1 MEIIKKVSTHN
12 TSAKPQRSINYI
24 VIHYTAGTTSK
35 KGTALNTANYFAK
48 SKVSASADF
57 IVDDAQIVQ
66 YNPDLRNRY
75 CWAVGS
81 SKGKLKSK
89 AGASLYG
96 KATNSNCVSIEICS
110 NLKKGYVYA
119 KTLPNSDGWYFT
131 KESLEN
137 ALALTKYLMKE
148 LNIPKER
155 VIRHYDVTGKCC
167 PGIIGWNE
175 DTISTWSW
183 NNFKSKL

>member
-12 TSAKPQRSINYI
+12 TSAKPQRSIDYI

-35 KGTALNTANYFAK
+35 KGTALNTANYFSK

-81 SKGKLKSK
+81 AKGKLKSK
-89 AGASLYG
+89 AGGSLYG

-110 NLKKGYVYA
+110 NLKKLGYKYNINDILV
-119 KTLPNSDGWYFT
+119 L
-131 KESLEN
+131 
-137 ALALTKYLMKE
+137 KYLLNWKQKIIVYLDFFKTPEEVLLDVKKNSIIYWILKKE
-148 LNIPKER
+148 
-155 VIRHYDVTGKCC
+155 VDVF
-167 PGIIGWNE
+167 I
-175 DTISTWSW
+175 DDV
-183 NNFKSKL
+183 

>member
-12 TSAKPQRSINYI
+12 TSAKPQRSIDYI

-35 KGTALNTANYFAK
+35 KGTALNTANYFSK

-75 CWAVGS
+75 CWAAGS
-81 SKGKLKSK
+81 AKGKLKSK
-89 AGASLYG
+89 AGGSLYG

-110 NLKKGYVYA
+110 NLDDELYLKGQENAIFLIKYYMD
-119 KTLPNSDGWYFT
+119 KFDIPKDEIYFHIDFNPTTYCPCNILDLYKT
-131 KESLEN
+131 KEN
-137 ALALTKYLMKE
+137 F
-148 LNIPKER
+148 LNK
-155 VIRHYDVTGKCC
+155 
-167 PGIIGWNE
+167 
-175 DTISTWSW
+175 
-183 NNFKSKL
+183 FF